1 MNNTI
6 HTPAPWIYSGLNNG
20 GEISATIF
28 SGKSGELVGTITT
41 TKANLMLMTAAPDLI
56 LALETLLSDRSCPR
70 FLTLDEWHNKH
81 PEFRET
87 LRKAKGEA

>member
-1 MNNTI
+1 MNNTLQTRSHWKAKEQWGYIKI
-6 HTPAPWIYSGLNNG
+6 HSEEEGICSIHGLDKN
-20 GEISATIF
+20 SR
-28 SGKSGELVGTITT
+28 S
-41 TKANLMLMTAAPDLI
+41 KACLIAAAPDLL

-70 FLTLDEWHNKH
+70 FLTLDEWRNKH